1 MNQDPIRPGH
11 LYKTAAAELKR
22 LVGPPGFEPGTSCTP
37 NTGPISLG
45 SVAEGVFYGLYGFG
59 ASASARCRWRWI
71 GFLAHI
77 CAQSAFVGGPNAL
90 NGFIDSAGM
99 HQLLPSSSAGFGAN
113 AKQCSELLPAA
124 TDCYPLLAP
133 SGQHRAELVSE
144 GLCIAKIMLWAII
157 WSLPGAGVRLEPTL
171 PSMASHSRKQNP
183 FFWTRAPA

>member
-1 MNQDPIRPGH
+1 MVIRIRGVCF
-11 LYKTAAAELKR
+11 R
-22 LVGPPGFEPGTSCTP
+22 
-37 NTGPISLG
+37 SLQ
-45 SVAEGVFYGLYGFG
+45 
-59 ASASARCRWRWI
+59 RRWI

-144 GLCIAKIMLWAII
+144 GLCIAKIIMWARLI
-157 WSLPGAGVRLEPTL
+157 LPGIAVKLNPT
-171 PSMASHSRKQNP
+171 
-183 FFWTRAPA
+183 